1 VLNIG
6 EDMNKFAKLLV
17 IIFMFLNIN
26 NDSFAQNIDELLAAL
41 PSAKFSE
48 KEVLVSKLGDLKT
61 ETSIKVLK
69 SLEKG
74 TLYFLRSSK
83 KVIYA
88 DKTEEGYIL
97 TDILTSEIIGKVK
110 KKKIKR
116 ISLNNK
122 LRKFTRTIIAK
133 SSLLSQKP
141 HIRINSA
148 KVIFVSRSVELL
160 PIINEALKK
169 ETNDK
174 VKKQIEMTQARLW
187 LLTED
192 KKLQEQ
198 SLDYFSNNTDP
209 KVQSVINEF
218 IQNLDTEKND
228 SNLLM
233 YNKAISVV
241 KKIES
246 DIKFFKLIENLF
258 FGLSLGSI
266 LFLAS
271 VGLAI
276 TFGVMGVINLA
287 HGEMIM
293 IGAYTTYVT
302 QLAFPNLIE
311 YSLMISLPFAFIVAG
326 LVGIII
332 ERGVIRYL
340 YGRPL
345 ETLLATFGISLILQ
359 QLVRSIFSPIN
370 RPVIT
375 PNWMS
380 GMFEIHPA
388 LSLSYGRLYI
398 IIFSITVFVALLA
411 ILSKTHVGIQIRAVM
426 QNRSMARAMGIK
438 TGWIDSMTFGLGS
451 GIAGIAGV
459 ALSQITNVGPNLGQ
473 NYIIDCFM
481 VVVFGGVGN
490 LWGTLTGAFLIGI
503 GNKFLEPFSGAVL
516 AKIITLIFVILF
528 IQKRPRGMFALK
540 GRASEINQ

>member
-1 VLNIG
+1 MLNIG

-74 TLYFLRSSK
+74 TLYFLRSSQ

-411 ILSKTHVGIQIRAVM
+411 ILSKTHIGIQIRAVM

>member
-1 VLNIG
+1 MLNIG

-26 NDSFAQNIDELLAAL
+26 NVSFAQNIDELLAAL

-148 KVIFVSRSVELL
+148 KVIFGSRSVELL